1 MTTMAKT
8 TAAEARRATSAGRR
22 GSSAKA
28 AGRTSAAKPTQ
39 KASSQRRAAAARPRA
54 RGGAAPAPK
63 PAYRSAILGG
73 VAVALAA
80 AFHVWTGLQVAE
92 LGYER
97 SQWIKINRALE
108 TQREEAAD
116 ELESLLRTDYLEAEA
131 ERRLGLLPPAAGQ
144 VVDLR
149 AQQLARTTRR
159 AR

>member
-1 MTTMAKT
+1 MTATAKT
-8 TAAEARRATSAGRR
+8 PAADARRATTASTG
-22 GSSAKA
+22 KA
-28 AGRTSAAKPTQ
+28 AGRKSTAKT
-39 KASSQRRAAAARPRA
+39 AQRAPARKRGAAARSRA

-63 PAYRSAILGG
+63 PGYRSAILGG

-108 TQREEAAD
+108 TQREEADD

-149 AQQLARTTRR
+149 AKQLAHTTRR
-159 AR
+159 AAR

>member
-1 MTTMAKT
+1 MTAAAKT
-8 TAAEARRATSAGRR
+8 TAAGRAASP
-22 GSSAKA
+22 AKA
-28 AGRTSAAKPTQ
+28 TARTSAAKTSP
-39 KASSQRRAAAARPRA
+39 KAASRKRATAARRRA

-63 PAYRSAILGG
+63 PGYRSAILGG

-97 SQWIKINRALE
+97 SQWIKINRALG

-149 AQQLARTTRR
+149 SQQLAHTTRR
-159 AR
+159 AAR

>member
-1 MTTMAKT
+1 M
-8 TAAEARRATSAGRR
+8 RHV
-22 GSSAKA
+22 
-28 AGRTSAAKPTQ
+28 RTGQS
-39 KASSQRRAAAARPRA
+39 
-54 RGGAAPAPK
+54 GFAPGIIEGLQSPQHLVA
-63 PAYRSAILGG
+63 AILGG

-97 SQWIKINRALE
+97 SQWIKINRALG

-149 AQQLARTTRR
+149 SQQLAHTTRR
-159 AR
+159 AAR